1 MSSGQNDQVSQSHI
15 LSSGVS
21 TSMMKYRDNNSGPY
35 KLNLVNN
42 SRRNSNN
49 HMAKVTPQD
58 LKGGLQGNLS
68 FMNPLNNISDID
80 HVLSEFK
87 LETHLH
93 QNVMSGQK
101 QSNDFTNQN
110 AFIVKDES
118 VMKVRTERAYQRL
131 INRNKHKLFQ
141 GVASV
146 NTLPSEMQIG
156 ISKSGGIAGGLT
168 SFS

>member
-1 MSSGQNDQVSQSHI
+1 MASGQNDQVSQSHI
-15 LSSGVS
+15 LSSGVLTTMLKS
-21 TSMMKYRDNNSGPY
+21 RDITSQVGDKR
-35 KLNLVNN
+35 NLMNY
-42 SRRNSNN
+42 SRRNSN
-49 HMAKVTPQD
+49 HDSLLAKVTPQD

-93 QNVMSGQK
+93 QNMMSGQK
-101 QSNDFTNQN
+101 ENLQSNDYSKPN

-131 INRNKHKLFQ
+131 INRNKNKLTQ

-146 NTLPSEMQIG
+146 NTLPTEV
-156 ISKSGGIAGGLT
+156 
-168 SFS
+168 

>member
-1 MSSGQNDQVSQSHI
+1 MLKSREIASGADKRYLVS
-15 LSSGVS
+15 
-21 TSMMKYRDNNSGPY
+21 
-35 KLNLVNN
+35 N
-42 SRRNSNN
+42 SRRNSN
-49 HMAKVTPQD
+49 HDSLMAKVTPQD

-93 QNVMSGQK
+93 QNMLSGQK
-101 QSNDFTNQN
+101 ENLQSKDFTNPN
-110 AFIVKDES
+110 ASIVKDES

-131 INRNKHKLFQ
+131 INRNKNKLFH

-146 NTLPSEMQIG
+146 NTLPTEV
-156 ISKSGGIAGGLT
+156 
-168 SFS
+168 